1 MYALAFHDRDWS
13 IAGRQLPI
21 HENDR
26 LGAIH
31 PRGGGAGKGPA
42 VGAES
47 CPPMLSGLTSSQ
59 QRLQHTRDPKDMRRR
74 TNGETRG
81 TSR

>member
-13 IAGRQLPI
+13 IAGRHRPI

-31 PRGGGAGKGPA
+31 PGGGGAGKGPA
-42 VGAES
+42 VGAENG
-47 CPPMLSGLTSSQ
+47 PPMLSGVTSSQ
-59 QRLQHTRDPKDMRRR
+59 QQRLNPP
-74 TNGETRG
+74 
-81 TSR
+81 

>member
-13 IAGRQLPI
+13 IAWRQLPI

-31 PRGGGAGKGPA
+31 PGEAGQARGPA
-42 VGAES
+42 VGAENR
-47 CPPMLSGLTSSQ
+47 PPMLSGLTSSQ
-59 QRLQHTRDPKDMRRR
+59 QQRLQHT
-74 TNGETRG
+74 
-81 TSR
+81 